1 MKKFYPIVLIGIAAL
16 LSACI
21 PSVNPFYTEKD
32 VVFDARLL
40 GKWLEKDAKD
50 APESWEFN
58 RLGTNSYKLIITQ
71 NNGSRRGTFKVHLFK
86 LGTEYFLDLIPSQC
100 EFATNQ
106 ADLVSISMFPGH
118 MLARVTKIEPE
129 LELAFFDFDWLAKHL
144 KENPAALAHR
154 KEDDA
159 ILLTADTAALQRF
172 VLKHIAE
179 GNLFQKPGVLVRAPQ
194 QVKTS
199 QEPD

>member
-1 MKKFYPIVLIGIAAL
+1 MKRLYPIVLIGIAAL

-32 VVFDARLL
+32 VVSDARLL
-40 GKWLEKDAKD
+40 GKWQEKDAKD
-50 APESWEFN
+50 TPETWQFD
-58 RLGTNSYKLIITQ
+58 RLGTNSYKLLITED
-71 NNGSRRGTFKVHLFK
+71 NASKRGTFKVHLFK
-86 LGTEYFLDLIPSQC
+86 LGTEYFLDLIPSDW

-118 MLARVTKIEPE
+118 ILARVTKFEPE
-129 LELAFFDFDWLAKHL
+129 LELAFFDFDWLVKHL
-144 KENPAALAHR
+144 KENPAALVHR

-159 ILLTADTAALQRF
+159 ILLTADTAALQQF
-172 VLKHIAE
+172 VLKHIAD

-194 QVKTS
+194 QVKTGKN
-199 QEPD
+199 